1 MDPEAVAFLNVI
13 ALIVGIFLTLR
24 AVVRMDRFHA
34 VRVVMLTV
42 IFTCVAFY
50 IYAELDVQFW
60 HSPFTPDCEP
70 VSEVMF

>member
-1 MDPEAVAFLNVI
+1 MDPEAAAFLNVI

-24 AVVRMDRFHA
+24 AVVRMDRLHML
-34 VRVVMLTV
+34 RVIVLTV
-42 IFTCVAFY
+42 ILTCVAFY
-50 IYAELDVQFW
+50 MYAQLDAAFW